1 MKLTRPSRAVVEDTL
16 SPLHT
21 NKFCPESPSS
31 SLSRSVLS
39 SLLHRLQHGRLP
51 RPSPSPGVCS
61 NPCALSWCC
70 LPALSSSF
78 APFSCPQSF
87 LALGSFPMS
96 RLFVSGG
103 QSIGASA
110 NKARL
115 GDRLTQLEG
124 KLPFHSHLTLME
136 RTFTSLGSSQLE
148 GSYVGGLLY

>member
-1 MKLTRPSRAVVEDTL
+1 MKLTRLSCAVAEDTL

-31 SLSRSVLS
+31 SFRRSVVS
-39 SLLHRLQHGRLP
+39 PLLHGLQHGRLA
-51 RPSPSPGVCS
+51 RPSPSPGACS
-61 NPCALSWCC
+61 NSCALSWCC
-70 LPALSSSF
+70 HPSLSSSL
-78 APFSCPQSF
+78 AHFSCPQSF

-124 KLPFHSHLTLME
+124 ELPFHSHLTLME
-136 RTFTSLGSSQLE
+136 RTFTSLEVLNLK
-148 GSYVGGLLY
+148 VPT